1 MFFTKPEFA
10 DEFTHTE
17 STGPDVRNINQYSAE
32 DLARKMCWQISSPLL
47 VLVLVLA
54 AHQCSASCFGKDAHF
69 KATDVSLASV
79 WTFVFTKRTML
90 NSQFSNICSN
100 PW

>member
-1 MFFTKPEFA
+1 MFFKKPEFA

-69 KATDVSLASV
+69 KATDVSLSV
-79 WTFVFTKRTML
+79 NLSLDFC
-90 NSQFSNICSN
+90 FSAATRGE
-100 PW
+100 PGVPD